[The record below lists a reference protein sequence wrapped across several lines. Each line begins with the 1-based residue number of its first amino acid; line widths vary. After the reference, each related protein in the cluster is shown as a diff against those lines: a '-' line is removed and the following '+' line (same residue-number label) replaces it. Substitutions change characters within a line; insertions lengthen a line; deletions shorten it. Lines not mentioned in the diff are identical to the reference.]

1 MERVDLQYLC
11 TAIGNLS
18 GIPVRVYENGIQTF
32 YTSMVDLP
40 KDPLTLCRAEV
51 FAITDHVGYY
61 ITPQF
66 HYYGVLNAGTVK
78 LVVGPTRQVMERE
91 QDLRELAFRLD
102 LSGDEAE
109 AMALRHAEH

>member
-66 HYYGVLNAGTVK
+66 HY
-78 LVVGPTRQVMERE
+78 
-91 QDLRELAFRLD
+91 
-102 LSGDEAE
+102 LS
-109 AMALRHAEH
+109 LIHI

>member
-40 KDPLTLCRAEV
+40 KDPLTARRRSLPSQTMWDIISRRN
-51 FAITDHVGYY
+51 FT
-61 ITPQF
+61 T
-66 HYYGVLNAGTVK
+66 T
-78 LVVGPTRQVMERE
+78 
-91 QDLRELAFRLD
+91 AF
-102 LSGDEAE
+102 
-109 AMALRHAEH
+109 

>member
-40 KDPLTLCRAEV
+40 KDPLTALPGGGLCHHRPCGILYHA
-51 FAITDHVGYY
+51 AISLLRRSECWNGKACRRPYAAGDGTRTG
-61 ITPQF
+61 P
-66 HYYGVLNAGTVK
+66 AGTGLPAGSV
-78 LVVGPTRQVMERE
+78 R
-91 QDLRELAFRLD
+91 
-102 LSGDEAE
+102 
-109 AMALRHAEH
+109 